1 MEKKEIIE
9 RANKAENMAF
19 ENGAESAK
27 KALIDKAC
35 EWLDENF
42 MNLIWGKTRSVY
54 AGGNFATVDEM
65 IANFRK
71 AMEE

>member
-1 MEKKEIIE
+1 MEQ
-9 RANKAENMAF
+9 NLP
-19 ENGAESAK
+19 K
-27 KALIDKAC
+27 KALIDKTC
-35 EWLDENF
+35 KWLDDNF
-42 MNLIWGKTRSVY
+42 MNIIWGKTRSVY